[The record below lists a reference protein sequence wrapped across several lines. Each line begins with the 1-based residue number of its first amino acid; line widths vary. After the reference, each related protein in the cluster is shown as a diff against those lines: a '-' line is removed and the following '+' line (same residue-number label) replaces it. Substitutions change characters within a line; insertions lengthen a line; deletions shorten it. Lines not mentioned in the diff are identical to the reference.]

1 MIEISML
8 RITKQTDYG
17 ILLLTHLAA
26 SESSER
32 LSTKD
37 LADRTR
43 LPLPTVSKALKVLV
57 RAGILKSH
65 RGVQGGYELTAPPRD
80 ITLDVLVAALEGPVA
95 MTECSDAQG
104 GDCRLEGQCHV
115 QVNWQRINDVV
126 QHALSQVTLAEMVQ
140 PFPSLVG
147 LATQS
152 SRGTTP
158 ANPHHEEDES

>member
-1 MIEISML
+1 ML

-26 SESSER
+26 SGPTER

-57 RAGILKSH
+57 RAGILRSH
-65 RGVQGGYELTAPPRD
+65 RGVQGGYELSAPPRE

-95 MTECSDAQG
+95 MTECSDAAG

-115 QVNWQRINDVV
+115 QVNWQRINEAV

-147 LATQS
+147 LASQA
-152 SRGTTP
+152 SRIPSPPGP
-158 ANPHHEEDES
+158 QHEKDAS